1 MIVARVMMVM
11 VLKIMM
17 IKKRHHDCSKGA
29 TSDILTDHHS
39 EKPDP
44 PEFENEMI
52 LGGYFLKFTLETFL
66 EFVNF
71 ILADHHSEEPDPPEL
86 EN

>member
-29 TSDILTDHHS
+29 TSDILTD
-39 EKPDP
+39 
-44 PEFENEMI
+44 
-52 LGGYFLKFTLETFL
+52 Y
-66 EFVNF
+66 
-71 ILADHHSEEPDPPEL
+71 HSEEPDPPERKKNDFKKQTR
-86 EN
+86 EY